1 MTLESAIKHCY
12 NVADKC
18 LIHGEHTPLHK
29 ISSDAECS
37 SEHRQ
42 LGNWLKELK
51 ELRDGS
57 ITERNI
63 YTVLNFYGK
72 LEDRATEVFN
82 LLEIKKDSRESVCDI
97 NLYRY
102 DLPEFKDEEVCVRT
116 TYTCWN
122 ESNDNWYY
130 IPLRYLWMSNDEILE
145 EVRKK
150 REEEEKKK
158 RLEEEEKLRKAA
170 EVNAKRER
178 AEYERLK
185 AKFEALDKRNKE
197 NCVSCIHYR
206 ATCPC
211 WKADNPEVKKW
222 LNCEGEYSDLKKACP
237 EWYDE
242 Y

>member
-82 LLEIKKDSRESVCDI
+82 LS
-97 NLYRY
+97 
-102 DLPEFKDEEVCVRT
+102 
-116 TYTCWN
+116 
-122 ESNDNWYY
+122 
-130 IPLRYLWMSNDEILE
+130 
-145 EVRKK
+145 
-150 REEEEKKK
+150 
-158 RLEEEEKLRKAA
+158 
-170 EVNAKRER
+170 
-178 AEYERLK
+178 
-185 AKFEALDKRNKE
+185 
-197 NCVSCIHYR
+197 
-206 ATCPC
+206 
-211 WKADNPEVKKW
+211 
-222 LNCEGEYSDLKKACP
+222 
-237 EWYDE
+237 
-242 Y
+242 